1 MIHVLATATATQASA
16 NDHFELTLLWI
27 SVGVA
32 VIGWMLRRQIA
43 QSDARHSRVDK
54 DLDDLTARIGRIEE
68 GIASLKGRHWWSR

>member
-1 MIHVLATATATQASA
+1 VIHVLATAAATQASA

-43 QSDARHSRVDK
+43 QSDARHSRVD
-54 DLDDLTARIGRIEE
+54 DDLTARIGRIEE